1 MTNSEHKLR
10 LIFDEEYAKRYNLYK
25 DMVKKNREHAFSY
38 IFSFSRVS
46 IILLYTWYIGC
57 VLYALKAP
65 IWLSPVIASALNVTI
80 VVGATV
86 SENLSR
92 KRRMGIG
99 GSRIW

>member
-25 DMVKKNREHAFSY
+25 DVVKRNREHAFSY
-38 IFSFSRVS
+38 IFSSSGVS
-46 IILLYTWYIGC
+46 NILFCTWYIGL

-65 IWLSPVIASALNVTI
+65 LWLSPVIASAFYVTI

-86 SENLSR
+86 SENLFR

-99 GSRIW
+99 GV

>member
-25 DMVKKNREHAFSY
+25 DVVKKNREHAFSY
-38 IFSFSRVS
+38 IFSSSGVS
-46 IILLYTWYIGC
+46 NILFCTWCIGL

-65 IWLSPVIASALNVTI
+65 IWLSPVIASALYVTI
-80 VVGATV
+80 VVGGTV